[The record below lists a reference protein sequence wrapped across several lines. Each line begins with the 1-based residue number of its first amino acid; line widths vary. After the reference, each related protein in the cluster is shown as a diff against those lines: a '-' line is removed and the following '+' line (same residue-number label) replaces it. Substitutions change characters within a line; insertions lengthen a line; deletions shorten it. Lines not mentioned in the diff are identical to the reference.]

1 MVAFPVHT
9 PESAP
14 PSAQPLLRGLQASF
28 GMVPNLAASMAE
40 SPQLLEGFLLARK
53 VLEGGTFSPAEVQI
67 LALTNAYEN
76 GCAYCMALHSTLAL
90 RGGVSTATV
99 EALRSGGSPVEPR
112 EKALS
117 DFSRQLVRRRG
128 SVDGDDLAAFL
139 AAGYT
144 RGQALEVVLGVA
156 VSILPNFAH
165 HLTECPIDEIF
176 LPNAWNGPT
185 S

>member
-1 MVAFPVHT
+1 MTVFPVHT

-14 PSAQPLLRGLQASF
+14 AGAQPLLRGLQASF

-53 VLEGGTFSPAEVQI
+53 VLYEGTFSPAEVQI
-67 LALTNAYEN
+67 LALTNAFEN
-76 GCAYCMALHSTLAL
+76 GCSYCMALHSSLAL
-90 RGGVSTATV
+90 RAGVSAATV
-99 EALRSGGSPVEPR
+99 EALRRGASPVEPK

-128 SVDGDDLAAFL
+128 GIGGEDLAAFL
-139 AAGYT
+139 GAGYT
-144 RGQALEVVLGVA
+144 RAQALEVVLGIA

-165 HLTECPIDEIF
+165 HLTECPVDEVF
-176 LPNAWNGPT
+176 LPQAWNGAAG
-185 S
+185 